1 MHPLTRGEEIIPF
14 PETIKRVSMFEWEIE
29 GSKTVLACICMA
41 EGCFRRVWGTGD
53 FHREE
58 RWIKTMVEAGI
69 EADDQ
74 RGIGGQSRVKTLYAT
89 DSRHPLSLPV
99 EKNRSTDMRP
109 GIIRWR
115 LFSPRRSRLI
125 EYPARKFVRIPIE
138 NGRSD
143 VSIEM
148 QGDDLLGFWTNRQG
162 ASEQRENKRGRGW

>member
-1 MHPLTRGEEIIPF
+1 MRD
-14 PETIKRVSMFEWEIE
+14 
-29 GSKTVLACICMA
+29 
-41 EGCFRRVWGTGD
+41 RRVENSSRMHMHGGGVFQKSLRNGRLSQGGTLNKNDGRSRNWSGRSKRD
-53 FHREE
+53 
-58 RWIKTMVEAGI
+58 RWTKPGKNVVR
-69 EADDQ
+69 D
-74 RGIGGQSRVKTLYAT
+74 RLSPP
-89 DSRHPLSLPV
+89 PLPPLL

-115 LFSPRRSRLI
+115 LFSSRRSRLI

-148 QGDDLLGFWTNRQG
+148 QGDDLLGFWTSRQG